1 MSTSVLMVTE
11 VKMQKQVPQSAV
23 SQAPQV
29 LNGVVD
35 SCKRRLRKW
44 HRKFSRKKTKVVVQD
59 EQTVHYYCPQYPV
72 NHRYNEDTEFASL
85 ESQEQADFE
94 CGDCDTDNVSV
105 SPEVPSSPR
114 MLPDAPVFKSRGLSE
129 DIPRN
134 CSGDNVADLKD
145 GACSRHLLL
154 KNVSTPNLIVQKGV
168 TLSSSLET
176 PTNPHLSERI
186 SKTMHNQSRNDQ
198 DVLQTWCDMEENQE
212 SPLTPSSTTLSW
224 SSSAGSLET
233 SSIPGTILE
242 GINSISTTGSI
253 GSAQE
258 LDVGLDIGFGPL
270 RFSSSSDHCNPTIAD
285 LITGL
290 QRSVRQR
297 RSAIQPLG
305 LVQSNILDTPKGF
318 IPAPSTVSEVRPES
332 SNVPHLAPLP
342 PHDVQLCGSSP
353 EFPKR
358 SHS

>member
-1 MSTSVLMVTE
+1 MVTE

-114 MLPDAPVFKSRGLSE
+114 MLPDIPVFKSRGLSE

-176 PTNPHLSERI
+176 PTNPHLSERL